1 MTVKEFYEKIGGNYE
16 EVCSR
21 LMKEERVL
29 KYLNKFLA
37 SDNYQN
43 LHARLNEKDFPE
55 AFREVHSLKGVALN
69 LALTPLAEASSV
81 LCEELRSGQEP
92 KNDISAML
100 SEVDRRYKETVEG
113 INELISEN

>member
-1 MTVKEFYEKIGGNYE
+1 MTVKEFYEKIGGNYD

-37 SDNYQN
+37 TDNYQN
-43 LHARLNEKDFPE
+43 LLARLAEKDYPE

-81 LCEELRSGQEP
+81 LCEELRSGEEP
-92 KNDISAML
+92 KVDISGML
-100 SEVDRRYKETVEG
+100 SDVDRCYKETVDA
-113 INELISEN
+113 INELISES